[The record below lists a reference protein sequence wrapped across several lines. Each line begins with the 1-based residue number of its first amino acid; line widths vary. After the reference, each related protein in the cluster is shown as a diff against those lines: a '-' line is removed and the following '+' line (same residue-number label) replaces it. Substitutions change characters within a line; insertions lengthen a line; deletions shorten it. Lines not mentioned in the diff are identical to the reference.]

1 MAIAHRYGFPKNG
14 NSDMKACYRYGQICP
29 KQAKTAQNSP
39 FRGYSGIGA
48 ARSWL
53 QEAPPRDP
61 GLISQRGHFRGHFD
75 DINTTLQ
82 GTLLIT
88 QISEHVFSGPSIRG
102 SGVVGVVTRIW
113 AIWRMGQNGPFLG
126 PKMGPLLGPLFD
138 PFSTHFGTPISQTGH
153 FAIT

>member
-88 QISEHVFSGPSIRG
+88 QISEHVFSGSQHLGAAQTALTDPRRPRG
-102 SGVVGVVTRIW
+102 RKGRFWGLFW
-113 AIWRMGQNGPFLG
+113 AYFGT
-126 PKMGPLLGPLFD
+126 LF
-138 PFSTHFGTPISQTGH
+138 PTHFWPFWPILALFRPLSDPN
-153 FAIT
+153 IT